1 MDDIIEVIMIG
12 TLFLFG
18 APVMLLR
25 GLYMGIYNLFEGKV
39 TTESLDHF
47 FGGVV
52 FFTIGCGAA
61 LFFLIGPILLVVSFF
76 VGGFPSV

>member
-1 MDDIIEVIMIG
+1 MDDIVEIIMVGI
-12 TLFLFG
+12 LFLFG

-47 FGGVV
+47 FGGVI
-52 FFTIGCGAA
+52 FFTIGLGAA
-61 LFFLIGPILLVVSFF
+61 LLFIVGPILLI
-76 VGGFPSV
+76 VGLFAA